1 MFQGICAILRCCS
14 RPSLGGDEL
23 AIERLQA
30 RAIRRVLATDFRA
43 TLQLLSRLRWGRC
56 MDLGSHG
63 LSLVSWLAPMPI
75 LPNRAGDRWERFERL
90 HLGWCPTVLVYREN
104 KLGEVQRRISVVG
117 LHIYI
122 DARTSKWRPQNPK
135 FRSPSVPAD
144 PARCGGGHPPSIE
157 PERDR
162 ERARSHQVSV
172 PAPPARPLA
181 GDSGQGVRVETAV
194 DLDALLVVSVQITL
208 ATLAML
214 SALALVLRV
223 LRRGEAQVRRRPPLS
238 PRRPRCPLDHPRRRP
253 RPAPAGD
260 LRLTAGSGRPP
271 SRTRRPGRPAPARE
285 DRPSAVANAAS
296 VAAMLGVL
304 WLMVSTPQ

>member
-1 MFQGICAILRCCS
+1 MFQGICAILRCRS

-122 DARTSKWRPQNPK
+122 DARTSKWPPPEPK
-135 FRSPSVPAD
+135 VPF
-144 PARCGGGHPPSIE
+144 S
-157 PERDR
+157 
-162 ERARSHQVSV
+162 ERASRS
-172 PAPPARPLA
+172 R
-181 GDSGQGVRVETAV
+181 
-194 DLDALLVVSVQITL
+194 TL
-208 ATLAML
+208 
-214 SALALVLRV
+214 
-223 LRRGEAQVRRRPPLS
+223 RRRPPSVGERWLAEVS
-238 PRRPRCPLDHPRRRP
+238 RGRTARGCCRGRC
-253 RPAPAGD
+253 G
-260 LRLTAGSGRPP
+260 P
-271 SRTRRPGRPAPARE
+271 SSSERGHAPART
-285 DRPSAVANAAS
+285 ATV
-296 VAAMLGVL
+296 
-304 WLMVSTPQ
+304 